1 MKTNEQK
8 QDKRVTGVRIAV
20 DAIIVIIGISGIVL
34 LAGDE
39 APDAAVPMTAGEWI
53 SIKAVGFLLLGVA
66 ALIRYAALHSGIIDD

>member
-39 APDAAVPMTAGEWI
+39 APDASVPMTAGEWI
-53 SIKAVGFLLLGVA
+53 AIKAVGFLLLGVA
-66 ALIRYAALHSGIIDD
+66 ALIRCAALHSGIIDD

>member
-20 DAIIVIIGISGIVL
+20 EAIIVIIGISGIVL

-53 SIKAVGFLLLGVA
+53 TIKAAGFLLLGVA
-66 ALIRYAALHSGIIDD
+66 ALIRCAALHSGIIDD